1 MTGQLVQP
9 QPVRCTDD
17 FFDSLRL
24 SLSGISPG
32 AELKHD
38 CLSRS
43 AVVSMFEEGATACA
57 VDLGPGLWAVVR
69 STADGLNRVLCV
81 HNATQERQVFEPA
94 THLGDGEL
102 VFLGGE
108 TTSSANEG
116 RLECELGPHGFVW
129 IGRLGGNTA
138 RTSE

>member
-1 MTGQLVQP
+1 MQ
-9 QPVRCTDD
+9 CTDD
-17 FFDSLRL
+17 FFDSVRL

-32 AELKHD
+32 AELKRD
-38 CLSRS
+38 CLRKS
-43 AVVSMFEEGATACA
+43 AVASAFEEGSTAVA
-57 VDLGPGLWAVVR
+57 VDLGPGLWTILR
-69 STADGLNRVLCV
+69 SSADGLNRVLCV

-94 THLGDGEL
+94 THLGDGAP

-129 IGRLGGNTA
+129 IGRLGSSTA